1 MKLTETE
8 EKFARFAL
16 DGAATENERKV
27 AAEHLLKSLRDR
39 GIKTEDIERE
49 EVRVGIV
56 RAPEPAPA
64 PRPHN
69 PYAAPTPEPATQ
81 YASAPRPAGKRNYAL
96 RRKLVALGVVAVVG
110 LIGILVSATR
120 HDLAQVSQIPADTYA
135 VEHTEGTVIYGNP
148 AILTTPPVTD
158 ATPTVRVERAEP
170 IETAHHR
177 RTNTSPTTSTKIPTQ
192 N

>member
-1 MKLTETE
+1 MKLSETE

-49 EVRVGIV
+49 EVRVEIV
-56 RAPEPAPA
+56 RAPEPAP
-64 PRPHN
+64 
-69 PYAAPTPEPATQ
+69 
-81 YASAPRPAGKRNYAL
+81 PRPAGKPNYAL

-135 VEHTEGTVIYGNP
+135 VEHTDGTVIYGNP

-170 IETAHHR
+170 IEIAHHR
-177 RTNTSPTTSTKIPTQ
+177 HTNTSPTTSTKIPTQ

>member
-1 MKLTETE
+1 MKLSETE

-49 EVRVGIV
+49 EVRVEIV
-56 RAPEPAPA
+56 RAPEPAP

-69 PYAAPTPEPATQ
+69 PYAAPRPEPPTQ
-81 YASAPRPAGKRNYAL
+81 YASAPRPAGKPNYAL

-135 VEHTEGTVIYGNP
+135 VEHTDGTVIYGNP

-170 IETAHHR
+170 IEIAHHR
-177 RTNTSPTTSTKIPTQ
+177 HTNTSPTTSTKIPTQ